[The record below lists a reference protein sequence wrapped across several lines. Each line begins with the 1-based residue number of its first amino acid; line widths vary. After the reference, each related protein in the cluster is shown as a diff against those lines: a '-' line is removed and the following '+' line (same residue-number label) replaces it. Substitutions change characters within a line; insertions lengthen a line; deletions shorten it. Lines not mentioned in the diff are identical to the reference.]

1 MTERP
6 PTYRRVVTV
15 HDAAQAERC
24 SHGRVILID
33 DDPDILAS
41 LLALVQLK
49 GFYGECHGGADAF
62 LTQLALDQPFFPGPV
77 CVVSDVRM
85 PDVDGLE
92 LLRRLREQAAYP
104 LVLMSGNSG
113 IRDAIEAFQLGVVD
127 FLVKPFES
135 IAFLQAVNKAL
146 RLHTDQQ
153 QKAADGRGVQSRVAS
168 LSERERTVVTQ
179 VAEGRRNRD
188 IAQQLGITE
197 RMVKINRQNAM
208 KKLQIGH
215 VTELVRLLDQAGLLR

>member
-1 MTERP
+1 MTQNTPAYKRI
-6 PTYRRVVTV
+6 VTV

-24 SHGRVILID
+24 AHGRVILID

-41 LLALVQLK
+41 LLALVQIK

-62 LTQLALDQPFFPGPV
+62 LAQLALNQPTFPGPV

-92 LLRRLREQAAYP
+92 LLRRLREHAAYP

-135 IAFLQAVNKAL
+135 VAFLQAVNKAL
-146 RLHTDQQ
+146 RIHTDQQ
-153 QKAADGRGVQSRVAS
+153 QKLANGLGLQARLAS

-179 VAEGRRNRD
+179 VAAGHRNRD

-197 RMVKINRQNAM
+197 RMVKINRQKAM
-208 KKLQIGH
+208 EKLQVGH
-215 VTELVRLLDQAGLLR
+215 VTELVRLLDQAGLSR

>member
-1 MTERP
+1 MTQGP
-6 PTYRRVVTV
+6 GMNRRIVTV

-24 SHGRVILID
+24 AKGRVILID
-33 DDPDILAS
+33 DDPAILAS

-49 GFYGECHGGADAF
+49 GFFGECHAGADRF
-62 LTQLALDQPFFPGPV
+62 LAQLALNEPTFPGPV

-92 LLRRLREQAAYP
+92 LLRRLQACAAYP

-113 IRDAIEAFQLGVVD
+113 IRDVIEGFQLGAVD

-135 IAFLQAVNKAL
+135 VAFLQAIDKAL
-146 RLHTDQQ
+146 RLHTEQQ
-153 QKAADGRGVQSRVAS
+153 QKAADGRELHMRLDS

-179 VAEGRRNRD
+179 VAAGLRNRD

-197 RMVKINRQNAM
+197 RMVKINRHKAM
-208 KKLQIGH
+208 EKLQIGH
-215 VTELVRLLDQAGLLR
+215 VTELVRLLDQARVPR